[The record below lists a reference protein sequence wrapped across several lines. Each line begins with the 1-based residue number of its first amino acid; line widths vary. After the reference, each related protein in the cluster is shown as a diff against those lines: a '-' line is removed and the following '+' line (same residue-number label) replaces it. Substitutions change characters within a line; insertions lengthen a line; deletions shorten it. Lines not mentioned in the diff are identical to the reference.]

1 MAKDPT
7 PMQQKQA
14 RMDNAA
20 AEGNRARKTP
30 PGKRTPDDVK
40 AIKRFLNTL
49 GTPTK
54 AWEEE
59 ESRMKG
65 GK

>member
-1 MAKDPT
+1 MAKVPSST
-7 PMQQKQA
+7 EQKQS
-14 RMDNAA
+14 RINNAA

-30 PGKRTPDDVK
+30 PKDRTPDDVK
-40 AIKRFLNTL
+40 AIKRFLKTV

-54 AWEEE
+54 SWEAEE
-59 ESRMKG
+59 KRMKG